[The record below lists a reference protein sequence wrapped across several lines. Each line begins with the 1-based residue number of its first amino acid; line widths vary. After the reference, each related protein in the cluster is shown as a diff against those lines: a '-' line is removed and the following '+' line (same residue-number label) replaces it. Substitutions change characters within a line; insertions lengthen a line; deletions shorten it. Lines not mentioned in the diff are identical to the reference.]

1 MPQPKTTKRNIDSI
15 SAVPTP
21 FNQAERQETTRS
33 YIALGFVGG
42 YLAIVVL
49 LIVLCAYNK
58 LSENTAKDY
67 LIAIGTQLGFII
79 GFYFKSI
86 K

>member
-1 MPQPKTTKRNIDSI
+1 MPKTTKRNIDNIGS
-15 SAVPTP
+15 VPTP
-21 FNQAERQETTRS
+21 FNQAEKQENTRS

-49 LIVLCAYNK
+49 LIILTAYKK
-58 LSENTAKDY
+58 LDENTAKDY

-79 GFYFKSI
+79 GFYFKN